1 MYLKIDKLIL
11 IILLLKCI
19 TFNAQTYQYSYVD
32 PCTKLRKNISVPMN
46 GTNVSVSYYNNV
58 GVFSYNDFVNGT
70 FDAWSNSV
78 FSQFS
83 NNSPCAEAVGVP
95 TVVNISQNQI
105 INTIGII
112 NSISSLADIVS
123 STSSTTNMLG
133 GLVNSVTNVPA
144 TPTNSSSENNNNNNN
159 NNSKSSENGS
169 SNTSSF
175 TPKLSTS
182 TYTFGVKSP
191 TIKMPSLSSSTIG
204 SKGTTSTFSGQSSTI
219 GGKGST
225 STFGGQSTTT
235 SKPGSTTLAGGT
247 RTTSQ
252 AKNNETVKTDNNTN
266 QSKETVKTDN
276 NTNQSKETVKTDNNN
291 NQNTSSET
299 ASESEGKTN
308 ITGGGTN
315 TIKMSNNSSSN
326 TKSKSAN
333 KEGGK
338 PAIVASGDFVGFNF
352 QNSERNL
359 GIKGTGG
366 YTSMRWD
373 GKVSQGL
380 MLDYTSAQVGPN
392 LTGFY
397 ALMRPK
403 AVSLVSATTTV
414 SFDGGGSLYA
424 TLAFGQM
431 RMFKKIKSLKILYM
445 GTVSVGHVQKEFFVG
460 TAVITGG
467 MYDFKITKKLDI
479 KMTNLIVYSPYVSY
493 YNDVVMKSPFVMLP
507 SLGTTIG
514 LTKRFKFNIN
524 FGATWQVGGEALN
537 YTTTSG
543 MRMLL

>member
-1 MYLKIDKLIL
+1 MYLKIDKLICL
-11 IILLLKCI
+11 IIFI
-19 TFNAQTYQYSYVD
+19 FVNTYVYSQTYRYTYID
-32 PCTKLRKNISVPMN
+32 PCTKSSKIISVPIN
-46 GTNVSVSYYNNV
+46 GSNVTVSYYGNV
-58 GVFSYNDFVNGT
+58 GVFNYSDFMSGT
-70 FDAWSNSV
+70 FDNWANNV

-133 GLVNSVTNVPA
+133 GLVNSVTNVPT
-144 TPTNSSSENNNNNNN
+144 TPTNSSSENNNNNN

-204 SKGTTSTFSGQSSTI
+204 SKGTTSTFSGQS
-219 GGKGST
+219 
-225 STFGGQSTTT
+225 TTT

-247 RTTSQ
+247 GTSSQ
-252 AKNNETVKTDNNTN
+252 AKNNETVKTDNNNNQSKETVKTDNNTN

-315 TIKMSNNSSSN
+315 TVKMSNNSSSN

>member
-1 MYLKIDKLIL
+1 MYLKIDKLICL
-11 IILLLKCI
+11 IIFI
-19 TFNAQTYQYSYVD
+19 FVNTYVYSQTYRYTYID
-32 PCTKLRKNISVPMN
+32 PCTKSSKIISVPIN
-46 GTNVSVSYYNNV
+46 GSNVTVSYYGNV
-58 GVFSYNDFVNGT
+58 GVFNYSDFMSGT
-70 FDAWSNSV
+70 FDNWASNV

-219 GGKGST
+219 GGKGT
-225 STFGGQSTTT
+225 ASTFNGQSTTT

-247 RTTSQ
+247 GTSSQ
-252 AKNNETVKTDNNTN
+252 AKNN
-266 QSKETVKTDN
+266 ETVKTDN

-315 TIKMSNNSSSN
+315 TVKMSNNSSSN

>member
-133 GLVNSVTNVPA
+133 GLVNSVTNAPT
-144 TPTNSSSENNNNNNN
+144 TPTNSSSENNNN
-159 NNSKSSENGS
+159 SKSSENGS
-169 SNTSSF
+169 TNTSSF

-182 TYTFGVKSP
+182 NYTFGVKSP

-204 SKGTTSTFSGQSSTI
+204 SKGSTSTFS
-219 GGKGST
+219 
-225 STFGGQSTTT
+225 GQSTTT

-308 ITGGGTN
+308 IIGGGTN
-315 TIKMSNNSSSN
+315 TIKMSSNSSSN

-352 QNSERNL
+352 KNSEKNL
-359 GIKGTGG
+359 GVKGTGG

-397 ALMRPK
+397 ALMKPK
-403 AVSLVSATTTV
+403 AVSLISATTTV

-493 YNDVVMKSPFVMLP
+493 YNDVVMKSPFVILP

>member
-1 MYLKIDKLIL
+1 M
-11 IILLLKCI
+11 
-19 TFNAQTYQYSYVD
+19 
-32 PCTKLRKNISVPMN
+32 
-46 GTNVSVSYYNNV
+46 
-58 GVFSYNDFVNGT
+58 
-70 FDAWSNSV
+70 
-78 FSQFS
+78 
-83 NNSPCAEAVGVP
+83 
-95 TVVNISQNQI
+95 
-105 INTIGII
+105 
-112 NSISSLADIVS
+112 
-123 STSSTTNMLG
+123 
-133 GLVNSVTNVPA
+133 
-144 TPTNSSSENNNNNNN
+144 
-159 NNSKSSENGS
+159 
-169 SNTSSF
+169 
-175 TPKLSTS
+175 
-182 TYTFGVKSP
+182 
-191 TIKMPSLSSSTIG
+191 
-204 SKGTTSTFSGQSSTI
+204 
-219 GGKGST
+219 
-225 STFGGQSTTT
+225 
-235 SKPGSTTLAGGT
+235 AGGT
-247 RTTSQ
+247 GTSSQ

-315 TIKMSNNSSSN
+315 TVKMSNNSSSN